1 MLSSN
6 VLLCLGIAL
15 VAGLFSNRLIKLA
28 KLPNVTGYLIVG
40 ILLGPYLFG
49 LFFPNYGGILTKELI
64 EGFSVIVDLALGFIA
79 FSIGSEFK
87 LSSIKKLGKG
97 VITITFVQATCALLF
112 VDLGLTVLCLINGTI
127 TQNLPLVLTLGA
139 VATATAPAATLM
151 VIKQYK
157 AKGPVTD
164 ILLPVVAFD
173 DAVGLILYSISFS
186 IAQVFAKQYAGVEGA
201 TISFYSIAIVPLLE
215 IVVSLGVGG
224 ILGFILTFTM
234 KWFKSRAN
242 RLMCMI
248 SAVLLGVATCKV
260 FADFVGLE
268 VSSLLTCMMIG
279 AVFCNLR
286 SDAIHILDGAER
298 WTPPLFMLFFILSG
312 AELNLSLMGNLT
324 VIIICLIYLLTRSL
338 GKYFGARWGCS
349 MVGKGGT
356 VKKFLGL
363 TLLPQAGVAIGM
375 ARSSSNAFNSIA
387 HTSLAVGSAGFNYLI
402 GLGSTLVA
410 VVLCATLVYEL
421 FGPVVT
427 KISLAKAGEI
437 PSEKR
442 NKDVFNQNENAT
454 PKVNE

>member
-1 MLSSN
+1 MITSN

-15 VAGLFSNRLIKLA
+15 VAGLISNRIIKLA
-28 KLPNVTGYLIVG
+28 HLPNVTGYLIVG
-40 ILLGPYLFG
+40 ILLGPYLFS
-49 LFFPNYGGILTKELI
+49 LFFPDYGGILTKELI
-64 EGFSVIVDLALGFIA
+64 EGFGVIVDLALGFIA

-97 VITITFVQATCALLF
+97 IITITFVQATCALLF
-112 VDLGLTVLCLINGTI
+112 VDIGLAVLCLALGTF

-157 AKGPVTD
+157 ARGPVTD

-173 DAVGLILYSISFS
+173 DAVGLILYSLSFS

-201 TISFYSIAIVPLLE
+201 TINFYSLAVVPLLE
-215 IVVSLGVGG
+215 IVISIGVGG
-224 ILGFILTFTM
+224 LLGFVLTYCM
-234 KWFKSRAN
+234 RWFKSRAN

-248 SAVLLGVATCKV
+248 SAVVLGVACCKL
-260 FADFVGLE
+260 FADLIEIE

-286 SDAIHILDGAER
+286 DDALHILDGVER
-298 WTPPLFMLFFILSG
+298 WTPPVFMLFFILSG
-312 AELNLSLMGNLT
+312 AELNFSLMGNVM
-324 VIIICLIYLLTRSL
+324 VIIICVVYLIARSL
-338 GKYFGARWGCS
+338 GKYFGARWGCT
-349 MVGKGGT
+349 VVKKGGT

-375 ARSSSNAFNSIA
+375 ARSSSNAFSSIA
-387 HTSLAVGSAGFNYLI
+387 NSSAVSAVGQTYLL

-421 FGPVVT
+421 FGPVIT
-427 KISLAKAGEI
+427 KISLTKAGEI
-437 PSEKR
+437 PLAK
-442 NKDVFNQNENAT
+442 KTENT
-454 PKVNE
+454 QSPTSTN